1 MTIKRVEGIR
11 YGVEDMPE
19 CIEFL
24 ENWGLEK
31 LESGETGAEFTTP
44 ENQTISLR
52 LKTDPVLPPTN
63 EDGPTAREITWGV
76 DTMEAL
82 SQLGSELATD
92 REVTDNGSE
101 GLQTQ
106 DDSGNYFAL
115 RLADIKEAHQPEPQ
129 MNFHERITR
138 TNERHWPEERV
149 RPLRIGHVVYSLP
162 EEGNWEA
169 AQFYMDRL
177 NFLLSDRSTDG
188 GTFMRCDGSNFHH
201 SLFLFHRQGT
211 HRYFNHVAF
220 ELNSFDQMMFGGTQM
235 QAHGAISVSGPGR
248 HSLGSNWFWYFN
260 NPCGGDIEYFADMD
274 RLDENWEPG
283 FWDESPPYARWLLGD
298 DVLTG

>member
-24 ENWGLEK
+24 EHWGLEK
-31 LESGETGAEFTTP
+31 LESGEKGAEFKTP

-76 DTMEAL
+76 DTKEAL
-82 SQLGSELATD
+82 DQLGRELATD

-115 RLADIKEAHQPEPQ
+115 RLADIKEDHQLEPQ

-138 TNERHWPEERV
+138 TNERHWPDEKV

-220 ELNSFDQMMFGGTQM
+220 ELNSFDQMMFGGTHM
-235 QAHGAISVSGPGR
+235 QAHGAVSVSGPGR

-298 DVLTG
+298 DILTG